1 MNGSTWYSDR
11 SSQRLGGGIH
21 EVEQISA
28 LSAKVDNVATMV
40 QKLAQITLQNQNVSY
55 VSTPHSPSRQV
66 LICDLC
72 GGGHNLGE
80 CLNDDTNSQS
90 SVEHINLVGYN
101 RPQQPFQP
109 QGAYDPNNSRNHP
122 GFSWSNPNGAANPQ
136 SYGNRNPPP
145 GFQGQQNFRGG
156 PTQQFRSTQGF
167 QPQAP
172 TIQPSPPLPTLEAPP
187 PPNWEAMMQMMLKS
201 QLQSEERYKQMS
213 EKIDQLS
220 AHNKMLERQIANQA
234 STSSTKVT
242 GKLPACPEIP
252 KEHVNAIITRSGK
265 KHEEPPLPVE
275 KPRPS
280 KIIDV
285 EIEEKLEEEE
295 ATPPILNASPQSHE
309 KDEKGKPERKCY
321 RADVMGGKTRDG
333 DANFT
338 HLEKVDKGC
347 LLGCKACV
355 GNFNEASD
363 GALERFQTWIS
374 TRDFKKE
381 RGLEYVVPE
390 RWNWGPLLLAQPGVA
405 FAAVVRE
412 FYANAKVGPRNNVCI
427 VRGVE
432 VNFSPQAINAYYGT
446 RSYNGEDY
454 YHNELMHGR
463 ITVGALNEIARTF
476 HRDAEWNVR
485 GETIA
490 HMNYAYFTPQDR
502 GILDF
507 IKAKLIPHSHR
518 GSVRRDQVL
527 LAYCIKERQT
537 IDVGA
542 LINRS
547 IRDIASS
554 DKKSRCPLG
563 HPFLITE
570 LCRLAGVPMDPHLE
584 IKVHPQCFLSQQYIQ
599 SRYGHGQMPVND
611 PDDEENEEQAHDEAM
626 EDPAPAAHAP
636 NQFPPQYNME
646 QYFARQEEFMRRQ
659 EEFMTRH
666 EGYMR
671 RNDDINWFVGTSA
684 HQHNLAAQGFTPQ
697 FPPPPPWLQDPQFIP
712 AYYSSQFPPP
722 PPPEGNHQ

>member
-55 VSTPHSPSRQV
+55 VSTPPSPSRQV
-66 LICDLC
+66 MICDLC

-122 GFSWSNPNGAANPQ
+122 GFSWSNPNGAPNPQ

-234 STSSTKVT
+234 STSNTKVT
-242 GKLPACPEIP
+242 GKLPAYPENP
-252 KEHVNAIITRSGK
+252 REHVNAIVTRSGK
-265 KHEEPPLPVE
+265 KLEEPPLPVE

-295 ATPPILNASPQSHE
+295 ANPPVLNSSPQSHE
-309 KDEKGKPERKCY
+309 KDEKEKPERNYVPPLPFPQKFQKQAKDKEKVAFNVLEDPNSHVIERCY
-321 RADVMGGKTRDG
+321 MADMMCSKTRDE

-338 HLEKVDKGC
+338 HVEKVDKGC

-363 GALERFQTWIS
+363 CDKKCLQELGLQT
-374 TRDFKKE
+374 
-381 RGLEYVVPE
+381 
-390 RWNWGPLLLAQPGVA
+390 
-405 FAAVVRE
+405 
-412 FYANAKVGPRNNVCI
+412 
-427 VRGVE
+427 
-432 VNFSPQAINAYYGT
+432 
-446 RSYNGEDY
+446 
-454 YHNELMHGR
+454 
-463 ITVGALNEIARTF
+463 
-476 HRDAEWNVR
+476 
-485 GETIA
+485 
-490 HMNYAYFTPQDR
+490 
-502 GILDF
+502 
-507 IKAKLIPHSHR
+507 KAKEESHHNKLK
-518 GSVRRDQVL
+518 SFIL
-527 LAYCIKERQT
+527 LFST
-537 IDVGA
+537 
-542 LINRS
+542 
-547 IRDIASS
+547 
-554 DKKSRCPLG
+554 
-563 HPFLITE
+563 T
-570 LCRLAGVPMDPHLE
+570 
-584 IKVHPQCFLSQQYIQ
+584 
-599 SRYGHGQMPVND
+599 
-611 PDDEENEEQAHDEAM
+611 
-626 EDPAPAAHAP
+626 
-636 NQFPPQYNME
+636 
-646 QYFARQEEFMRRQ
+646 
-659 EEFMTRH
+659 T
-666 EGYMR
+666 
-671 RNDDINWFVGTSA
+671 
-684 HQHNLAAQGFTPQ
+684 
-697 FPPPPPWLQDPQFIP
+697 
-712 AYYSSQFPPP
+712 
-722 PPPEGNHQ
+722 